1 MPENTVNQEARVQR
15 APTSSLGHDIVQH
28 PSPALRETTVEPLF
42 CSSYETTSGLLES
55 SGSVGR
61 NSNTTGTL
69 RLPQTKQ
76 NYPEPTLLPAK
87 PKARKRV
94 DDQVTVSAL
103 YDTRT
108 TPKPVKCLTHPLDTT
123 HTKVGPI
130 SVSKSSQSS
139 PSTCTSLSGV
149 VPSHFGPA
157 LKMESSR
164 SPGKRNTPPSLSKL
178 SSPVLNLQSP
188 LTGQVKIHH
197 HKATD
202 PPSLTG
208 NAGMAPPASPATI
221 GSPQNAL
228 NQNPNT
234 GRRREQTRN
243 YQSRFPAQ
251 EDHIHWREYSL
262 LNLYVRNLP
271 NNVTTLQIWRNFKKF
286 GELFN
291 ITINDNSAHQSK
303 TATIC
308 YKPPPAIPFW
318 QKIGGVHYQH
328 GDKTSRFVQVSLDKR
343 QSMNRTITSP
353 IRPAVKYNEEHT
365 LIGERIDFGVLI
377 GPHSFLALRTREADK
392 ILNVK
397 FHLNLYKQEITVYFP
412 SPMRS
417 EKSGLVVREYR
428 FRIALDQNFA
438 LSQLEDSEDKL
449 ILFLDIDKPPPYSR
463 KLNEA
468 ATGSHVDD
476 ARRWSEEDLWAR
488 QTDIADTKEA
498 LISSGQIP
506 VSVKN
511 SHLSIDIGRWLAF
524 RLSFSRSQENI
535 KTFAIMQSALRDFN
549 VSIKDESQLKMRIA
563 TPADEPVIWKALD
576 KHDTT
581 RNATASS
588 SLLESMMSQV
598 TLSFPVRYQLEV
610 CVSHGYLG
618 EYTITEAF
626 LSQLAA
632 LPEAKALQFLKA
644 VDSRGQ
650 RFLQPMQIF
659 EDLEFCR
666 PVKKPKL
673 PDNCIEIHHATVT
686 ATTIYFNTPSVEITN
701 RVIRQ
706 YKHHADRF
714 LRVRFE
720 DDDYRGSTRLY
731 PSVNNKMTNIFTRVR
746 RTLKHGIVV
755 GDRHY
760 QFLAWGNSQLREH
773 ATYFFADLPGVV
785 TANDIRAKMG
795 EFSKEKIVAKCA
807 ARMGQC
813 FSTTRPLTCR
823 IPRVH
828 ESVCIPDIKTADGRY
843 TFTDGVGK
851 MSDMVATLAGI
862 QMGFKDEVPSVIQ
875 FRLGGCKGVLAVD
888 PGMQGAIDIRVRES
902 QFKFASASNDLE
914 IIRCSNFANA
924 DLNRQ
929 IILVLSELGVPN
941 SVFLGKQ
948 EELIKTINKAMRSDE
963 AAVKALLDRVDP
975 NLMTPVIANLVGKG
989 GFRAANEPFVTAV
1002 LHLWRTW
1009 SLKYLKEKA
1018 KLPIP
1023 KSAFVLGCTDETQTL
1038 RGHFDDNRAT
1048 EDTPYEELERNLP
1061 EIFLQVT
1068 DPHTRKVR
1076 VVEGICIVARNPSL
1090 HRGDVRVVKAV
1101 DVPALHHL
1109 RDAVVFPQTG
1119 DRDLPS
1125 MCSGGDLDG
1134 DDFIVIWDEDLLPVT
1149 WNVKPF
1155 HYDPP
1160 VPRQAEGAVTT
1171 EQIISFF
1178 LDYME
1183 NDFLGR
1189 IATAHLAW
1197 ADDKGVGS
1205 DQCLE
1210 LVQLHS
1216 LSVDFPKTGVPAP
1229 MEKRLQRVDG
1239 KPHFMEKKGKRYHS
1253 GKILGQLY
1261 DAVEKVKFKP
1271 DYKMSF
1277 DPRILNA
1284 IKPPEAIYQHARI
1297 LKGAYDESMRQIM
1310 AQHQIKTE
1318 FEVWT
1323 TFVLNHSKKSNDF
1336 KFHEEIGRLSAALKE
1351 QYFDEIADLMHG
1363 RDLAHLA
1370 PFAVAAYQITQMEVD
1385 IALKHD
1391 AQKSE
1396 DEEGQE
1402 VQEENAEMPF
1412 ISFPWVLHETLIK
1425 IAAGVLQRVDDGNTP
1440 NEAGISF
1447 DKDGNAVFSDL
1458 AGNLLPLQGNSMGQR
1473 HADPFRNELKS
1484 ANEDSE
1490 RVRPTSPE
1498 PVRPTS
1504 SKSDEQVVPNGIED
1518 PSKGGSESVESRMKM
1533 LLVEDSDS
1541 D

>member
-1 MPENTVNQEARVQR
+1 
-15 APTSSLGHDIVQH
+15 
-28 PSPALRETTVEPLF
+28 
-42 CSSYETTSGLLES
+42 
-55 SGSVGR
+55 
-61 NSNTTGTL
+61 
-69 RLPQTKQ
+69 
-76 NYPEPTLLPAK
+76 
-87 PKARKRV
+87 
-94 DDQVTVSAL
+94 
-103 YDTRT
+103 
-108 TPKPVKCLTHPLDTT
+108 
-123 HTKVGPI
+123 
-130 SVSKSSQSS
+130 
-139 PSTCTSLSGV
+139 
-149 VPSHFGPA
+149 
-157 LKMESSR
+157 
-164 SPGKRNTPPSLSKL
+164 
-178 SSPVLNLQSP
+178 
-188 LTGQVKIHH
+188 
-197 HKATD
+197 
-202 PPSLTG
+202 
-208 NAGMAPPASPATI
+208 MAPPGLPAAI
-221 GSPQNAL
+221 GSPPNGL
-228 NQNPNT
+228 NLTLNT
-234 GRRREQTRN
+234 GRRYEQTRN
-243 YQSRFPAQ
+243 YQSRISAQ
-251 EDHIHWREYSL
+251 GDHVNWREYSL
-262 LNLYVRNLP
+262 LNLYVKNLP
-271 NNVTTLQIWRNFKKF
+271 NNVTTLQIWRNFRKF

-291 ITINDNSAHQSK
+291 ITINDNSTHQSK

-308 YKPPPAIPFW
+308 YKPPPDVPFW
-318 QKIGGVHYQH
+318 ERRGGVYYQH
-328 GDKTSRFVQVSLDKR
+328 GDKTGRTVQVGLDR
-343 QSMNRTITSP
+343 YQSMNRTITSP
-353 IRPAVKYNEEHT
+353 IRPTVKYNEEHT
-365 LIGERIDFGVLI
+365 LIGERIDFGVLTE
-377 GPHSFLALRTREADK
+377 PHSFLVLKTREADK
-392 ILNVK
+392 TFKVK

-428 FRIALDQNFA
+428 FRIALDQDFV

-449 ILFLDIDKPPPYSR
+449 VLFLDIDKPPPYSK

-468 ATGSHVDD
+468 AAGSHVDD
-476 ARRWSEEDLWAR
+476 ARRWSEEDLWNR

-511 SHLSIDIGRWLAF
+511 SFLSIEIGRWLAF
-524 RLSFSRSQENI
+524 RLSFSRSQENV

-549 VSIKDESQLKMRIA
+549 VFIKDESRLKLRQA
-563 TPADEPVIWKALD
+563 TPADEPVLWKVLD
-576 KHDTT
+576 QRDTA
-581 RNATASS
+581 RNTTASS
-588 SLLESMMSQV
+588 SLLGLMMSQV

-626 LSQLAA
+626 LSRLGA
-632 LPEAKALQFLKA
+632 LPHEKALQLLKA
-644 VDSRGQ
+644 VDLRGQ
-650 RFLQPMQIF
+650 RFLQPMEIF
-659 EDLEFCR
+659 EDLEFSK
-666 PVKKPKL
+666 PVRKPKL

-706 YKHHADRF
+706 YKQHADRF

-746 RTLKHGIVV
+746 RTLKHGILI

-773 ATYFFADLPGVV
+773 GTYFFADLPGVI
-785 TANDIRAKMG
+785 TGNDIRAKMG

-828 ESVCIPDIKTADGRY
+828 ESVCIPDIKTPDGRY

-851 MSDMVATLAGI
+851 MSDMVARLAGI
-862 QMGFKDEVPSVIQ
+862 QMGIKDEVPSVIQ

-888 PGMQGAIDIRVRES
+888 PSMQGAIDIRVRES
-902 QFKFASASNDLE
+902 QFKFASTSNDLE
-914 IIRCSNFANA
+914 IIRCSAFANA

-929 IILVLSELGVPN
+929 LILVLSELGVAN
-941 SVFLGKQ
+941 GVFLGKQ
-948 EELIKTINKAMRSDE
+948 QELISAINKAMVSDE

-989 GFRAANEPFVTAV
+989 GFRAINEPFVTSV

-1038 RGHFDDNRAT
+1038 RGHFNDDQAT
-1048 EDTPYEELERNLP
+1048 EDTPYEELEKKLP

-1076 VVEGICIVARNPSL
+1076 LIEGICLVARNPSL

-1134 DDFIVIWDEDLLPVT
+1134 DDFIVIWDEDLLPIT
-1149 WNVKPF
+1149 WNAKPF
-1155 HYDPP
+1155 HYNPP
-1160 VPRQAEGAVTT
+1160 IPRQAEGVVTT

-1178 LDYME
+1178 VDYME

-1239 KPHFMEKKGKRYHS
+1239 KPHFMEKKGKLYHS
-1253 GKILGQLY
+1253 KKILGQLY
-1261 DAVEKVKFKP
+1261 DAVEKVKFRP

-1277 DPRILNA
+1277 DPRIINA
-1284 IKPPEAIYQHARI
+1284 IKPPEAFYQHARI

-1351 QYFDEIADLMHG
+1351 QFFDEIANLVGG

-1370 PFAVAAYQITQMEVD
+1370 PFAVAAYQITQTDVEN
-1385 IALKHD
+1385 ALKHN
-1391 AQKSE
+1391 
-1396 DEEGQE
+1396 
-1402 VQEENAEMPF
+1402 VQESRDQEDWEENTEMPF
-1412 ISFPWVLHETLIK
+1412 ISFPWVLHDTLTK
-1425 IAAGVLQRVDDGNTP
+1425 IAAGALQRVDDGSFT

-1447 DKDGNAVFSDL
+1447 DEDGNAVFADL
-1458 AGNLLPLQGNSMGQR
+1458 AGNILPLQGNSLGQR
-1473 HADPFRNELKS
+1473 HKDPFRKDMPAAS
-1484 ANEDSE
+1484 EDSE
-1490 RVRPTSPE
+1490 NVRPASLKPDE
-1498 PVRPTS
+1498 PNS
-1504 SKSDEQVVPNGIED
+1504 IISDTPLVTNGIED
-1518 PSKGGSESVESRMKM
+1518 PSKGGSEGIESRMKK

>member
-123 HTKVGPI
+123 LTKVRPI

-428 FRIALDQNFA
+428 FRIALDQDFV

-449 ILFLDIDKPPPYSR
+449 VLFLDIDKPPPYSK

-468 ATGSHVDD
+468 AAGSHVDD
-476 ARRWSEEDLWAR
+476 ARRWSEEDLWNR

-511 SHLSIDIGRWLAF
+511 SFLSIEIGRWLAF
-524 RLSFSRSQENI
+524 RLSFSRSQENV

-549 VSIKDESQLKMRIA
+549 VFIKDESRLKLRQA
-563 TPADEPVIWKALD
+563 TPADEPVLWKVLD
-576 KHDTT
+576 QRDTA
-581 RNATASS
+581 RNTTASS
-588 SLLESMMSQV
+588 SLLGLMMSQV

-626 LSQLAA
+626 LSRLGA
-632 LPEAKALQFLKA
+632 LPHEKALQLLKA
-644 VDSRGQ
+644 VDLRGQ
-650 RFLQPMQIF
+650 RFLQPMEIF
-659 EDLEFCR
+659 EDLEFSK
-666 PVKKPKL
+666 PVRKPKL

-948 EELIKTINKAMRSDE
+948 EELINTINKAMKSDE